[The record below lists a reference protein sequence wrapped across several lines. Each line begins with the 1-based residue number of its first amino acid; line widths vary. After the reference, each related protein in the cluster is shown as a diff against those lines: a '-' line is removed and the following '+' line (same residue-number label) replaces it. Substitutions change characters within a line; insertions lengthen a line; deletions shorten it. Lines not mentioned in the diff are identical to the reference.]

1 MTETK
6 IKEILNFSEE
16 GIQKTKVIFSDSKN
30 ETEIKKTI
38 LFTKASKRIKYL
50 GVNLTKEV
58 PDSYA
63 KTYKTSLKKKLKT

>member
-1 MTETK
+1 MQKSSVSLT
-6 IKEILNFSEE
+6 LNN
-16 GIQKTKVIFSDSKN
+16 QQSKN

-58 PDSYA
+58 QDSYA
-63 KTYKTSLKKKLKT
+63 KIYKTSLKKN

>member
-1 MTETK
+1 MQKSSVSLT
-6 IKEILNFSEE
+6 LNN
-16 GIQKTKVIFSDSKN
+16 QQSKN